1 MPKKE
6 TSTGDWVI
14 SETGNWNVA
23 SDFARVKIMIP
34 LSKCEY
40 YEDIAKFGYDAISE
54 ELMGQHIQ
62 NDYVR
67 FVGLRRLI
75 NELLRVCK
83 NTMFAMK
90 VGKTKETLDGYEKRL
105 VKVRNI
111 LPLII
116 KVKRDNISK
125 TKDIILIPDEFEKTL
140 EIVLNLKS
148 LINIPLNKNHLIF
161 TDKEEFDPHA
171 FKESIKERMT
181 SKG

>member
-1 MPKKE
+1 MPKQEK
-6 TSTGDWVI
+6 STGEWVI

-75 NELLRVCK
+75 NELLRICK

-90 VGKTKETLDGYEKRL
+90 VGKTKETLGNYEKRL
-105 VKVRNI
+105 VEVRKI
-111 LPLII
+111 LPII
-116 KVKRDNISK
+116 IQIKRDNINK
-125 TKDIILIPDEFEKTL
+125 TRNLILNPEEFEKTL

-161 TDKEEFDPHA
+161 TDKEEFDPQA
-171 FKESIKERMT
+171 YKKSIKERMIG
-181 SKG
+181 KG